1 VFVYFLEQR
10 TQQHTF
16 YFIIIIIL
24 QDMPRRGRKPRLDP
38 SMIDH
43 IKMTGDE
50 NVSVV
55 NRITGK
61 KVGLFYKN
69 F

>member
-1 VFVYFLEQR
+1 
-10 TQQHTF
+10 
-16 YFIIIIIL
+16 
-24 QDMPRRGRKPRLDP
+24 MPRRGRKPRLDP
-38 SMIDH
+38 SMIDP

-61 KVGLFYKN
+61 KVCLIKRSRFM
-69 F
+69 

>member
-1 VFVYFLEQR
+1 MYKIYLVNQL
-10 TQQHTF
+10 
-16 YFIIIIIL
+16 
-24 QDMPRRGRKPRLDP
+24 KPRLDP
-38 SMIDH
+38 SMIDP